1 MGPNCVH
8 MSLTEL
14 YEFYLQHSRI
24 STDSRTVQPGD
35 LFFALHGERFDG
47 NRFATAA
54 LERGAALAIVDDP
67 GVVRDERYLLVSDTL
82 TSLQA
87 LARHHRQQLA
97 IPLLAVTGSNGKTT
111 TKELLAAVLGRH
123 YRLHYTRGN
132 LNNHIGVPLTL
143 LSMPADTEIA
153 IIEMGANHQGEI
165 DALCRIAEPTHG
177 LVTNVGQAHL
187 EGFGGFEG
195 VIRGKGELYRYLAAN
210 DGVAFVNHDEPHL
223 ADMAAAVR
231 RQVQYAQSNRPD
243 SNHPPMEVQVLQ
255 LHPNIRYAFL
265 DEKRELVSGDSHLS
279 GQHNFQNIL
288 TAVAVAKY
296 FKVPGHHILT
306 AIADYVPSNNR
317 SQQAEKN
324 GIRFYL
330 DAYNAN
336 PSSMEATLRNFSAV
350 ATTPRAVILGDML
363 ELGPTTRAEHQ
374 RIGELARQQGYDR
387 TILVGPLFAPI
398 AAQLQVPHFADVAA
412 LRDWFWQQDW
422 AGYTVLLKASRG
434 IALDKLLH

>member
-1 MGPNCVH
+1 

-14 YEFYLQHSRI
+14 YELYLQHPRI

-35 LFFALHGERFDG
+35 LFFALHGDRFDG
-47 NRFATAA
+47 NRFAAAA
-54 LERGAALAIVDDP
+54 LERGAALAVVDDP
-67 GVVRDERYLLVSDTL
+67 GVVADERYLLVSDTL
-82 TSLQA
+82 SSLQG
-87 LARHHRQQLA
+87 LARHHRRQLP
-97 IPLLAVTGSNGKTT
+97 IPLLAITGSNGKTT
-111 TKELLAAVLGRH
+111 TKELIAAVLGRH
-123 YRLHYTRGN
+123 YRMHYTRGN

-195 VIRGKGELYRYLAAN
+195 VIRGKGELYRYLAEN
-210 DGVAFVNHDEPHL
+210 DGVAFVNIDEAHL
-223 ADMAAAVR
+223 QEMASPVR
-231 RQVQYAQSNRPD
+231 RQVQYTQSDTPD
-243 SNHPPMEVQVLQ
+243 AMHSPMEVQLVQ
-255 LHPNIRYAFL
+255 LHPHIRYAFL
-265 DEKRELVSGDSHLS
+265 DERRELVSGDSHLS
-279 GQHNFQNIL
+279 GKHNFQNVL

-296 FKVPGHHILT
+296 FKVPGRLT
-306 AIADYVPSNNR
+306 LEAIADYVPSNNR

-324 GIRFYL
+324 GVRFYL

-350 ATTPRAVILGDML
+350 ATAPRAVILGDML
-363 ELGPTTRAEHQ
+363 ELGSTTMQEHQ
-374 RIGELARQQGYDR
+374 RIGELARGQAYER

-398 AAQLQVPHFADVAA
+398 AAQLQLPHFGDVTT

-422 AGYTVLLKASRG
+422 TGYTVLLKASRG
-434 IALDKLLH
+434 IGLDRLLN